1 MNENGRKIVVVG
13 TGFVGATISYSLI
26 ARNLVNDLVLIDIN
40 DQKAHGEAVDISHAA
55 PVFGSAKVRA
65 GEYKDVKDSDIIIIT
80 AGVNRKPGET
90 RLDLASKNVG
100 IMKSIVEEIMKYY
113 NGGLFIIVSNPV
125 DVITTMVQK
134 WTGLPAEK
142 IIGSGTSLDTVRLRQ
157 TLYEMYNVDVKNIHA
172 SVIGEHGE
180 TQFPYWSGVAIGS
193 VPLKK
198 YPKTDGTYITD
209 EEMERIAQDVTKS
222 GAYIIKNK
230 GATYFGVASAVS
242 EIVDA
247 ICGCRNKIIP
257 VSMVKDELYGMKNVA
272 LSVPRIIGRSGIVAD
287 VPITLT
293 AEEEEKMKKSAENV
307 YSIVKEFI
315 K

>member
-1 MNENGRKIVVVG
+1 
-13 TGFVGATISYSLI
+13 
-26 ARNLVNDLVLIDIN
+26 
-40 DQKAHGEAVDISHAA
+40 
-55 PVFGSAKVRA
+55 
-65 GEYKDVKDSDIIIIT
+65 
-80 AGVNRKPGET
+80 
-90 RLDLASKNVG
+90 
-100 IMKSIVEEIMKYY
+100 
-113 NGGLFIIVSNPV
+113 
-125 DVITTMVQK
+125 
-134 WTGLPAEK
+134 
-142 IIGSGTSLDTVRLRQ
+142 
-157 TLYEMYNVDVKNIHA
+157 
-172 SVIGEHGE
+172 
-180 TQFPYWSGVAIGS
+180 
-193 VPLKK
+193 
-198 YPKTDGTYITD
+198 
-209 EEMERIAQDVTKS
+209 MEQIAQDVTKS